1 MAGIFKAP
9 MQNIAVSWFSSG
21 LVIVPI
27 VVFYCVFPLTRTHH
41 FYSNAHRHIFL
52 TLPRKLG
59 LRGRC
64 TLLSACIET
73 KAHHKQQSMY
83 APQRLVSAQILFR
96 HPSLLFLPVLMG
108 LCTLVPDVTRAFTPL
123 YISTPPA
130 SSPSVRHS
138 FASPSARQCQ
148 TRRRSPWD
156 PTHDLMRHAM
166 QTVGHDAAVETALPL
181 LFGSWTLEEKRV
193 IQPLWGMKPV
203 RHAGALGIP
212 DGSSSTFE
220 VLLRPKGRLDQPVDS
235 AVRGLDWTLNFKDM
249 YATGRLEFKIVHPP
263 PDKKLIAN
271 DQIPHI
277 HYYSGT
283 FCDGLNRV
291 EGFVERYADIED
303 EKLGPIRKKVRIGK
317 FCLEKKKE
325 EKGEAK
331 DSMVAASL
339 LA

>member
-1 MAGIFKAP
+1 
-9 MQNIAVSWFSSG
+9 
-21 LVIVPI
+21 
-27 VVFYCVFPLTRTHH
+27 
-41 FYSNAHRHIFL
+41 
-52 TLPRKLG
+52 
-59 LRGRC
+59 
-64 TLLSACIET
+64 
-73 KAHHKQQSMY
+73 MY

-220 VLLRPKGRLDQPVDS
+220 VLLKPKGRLDQPVDS

-291 EGFVERYADIED
+291 EGFVERTLRERQVRRAAMYILQFR
-303 EKLGPIRKKVRIGK
+303 LGKRPANVFEWGMCTSSIYTAWVDRSPKRRTGSVIRRIVPR
-317 FCLEKKKE
+317 
-325 EKGEAK
+325 
-331 DSMVAASL
+331 VAPDVPCFKRLQTRRTRACGCQTQKSVPM
-339 LA
+339 